1 MTPTLPKVNDRASQP
16 PFSIAFWRLIILN
29 MDDSGASSVG
39 HSKNGREAVMVEVT
53 GVAYDLSNLVISVLG
68 MNGSRMYT

>member
-1 MTPTLPKVNDRASQP
+1 
-16 PFSIAFWRLIILN
+16 

-68 MNGSRMYT
+68 MNGSRM